1 MRPWILISLLAVAA
15 LAFAGCG
22 ESKED
27 KAKKQVCSARSDIQ
41 KQVCSARSD
50 IQTQVNKL
58 KGLTLTTATTSE
70 IKDSLNSI
78 KSDLQT
84 INDAKGDLSSEL
96 KQEVQS
102 ANQAFTSQFQSIISN
117 LGTNL
122 SLSSA
127 QTQLQTAL
135 QQLASAYQSSFAKL
149 SCS

>member
-1 MRPWILISLLAVAA
+1 MKKRSILILLLAACVLVVAA
-15 LAFAGCG
+15 CG
-22 ESKED
+22 ESKAD
-27 KAKKQVCSARSDIQ
+27 KAKKQVCN
-41 KQVCSARSD
+41 ARSD

-58 KGLTLTTATTSE
+58 KGLTLSTATTSE
-70 IKDSLNSI
+70 VKDSLNSI